1 MQMQMQYYMPKYE
14 CKATKTKR
22 KRGFKTPKNTRY
34 QLPQTYF
41 LLVLKQELR
50 DRKERGLK
58 VGIHSHKI
66 SNEGFNSKYS
76 SNLLESI
83 IILFRT
89 SPYSS

>member
-1 MQMQMQYYMPKYE
+1 MPKYE

-66 SNEGFNSKYS
+66 SNEGFNSKSLKIVQICLNQSSYS
-76 SNLLESI
+76 FVLLHTLLSA
-83 IILFRT
+83 
-89 SPYSS
+89 